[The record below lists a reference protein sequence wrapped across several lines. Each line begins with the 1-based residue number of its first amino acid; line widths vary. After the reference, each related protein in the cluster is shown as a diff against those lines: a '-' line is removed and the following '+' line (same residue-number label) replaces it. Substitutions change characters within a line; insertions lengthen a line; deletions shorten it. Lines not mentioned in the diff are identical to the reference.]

1 MKFIF
6 KLSSLTVVAVIFCLK
21 SFSQTT
27 IILLRHAEKDTT
39 IQGSTTMNANPPLS
53 EKGKHRAI
61 RLMNELKN
69 YYPNLIYSTDY
80 IRTKSTIQPIAQKFK
95 KEIILYNVKE
105 QNKLADELLAMEN
118 KTIIVVGHSNTIPL
132 LANMLMKQN
141 LFTLM
146 DDSDYKHYWII
157 TIKNAKATAC
167 IKEY

>member
-1 MKFIF
+1 MKKYLLLLFVLIVS
-6 KLSSLTVVAVIFCLK
+6 KN
-21 SFSQTT
+21 FSQTT

-61 RLMNELKN
+61 RLISELKN
-69 YYPNLIYSTDY
+69 YHPDLIYSTDY
-80 IRTKSTIQPIAQKFK
+80 IRTKSTIQPIAQKFN
-95 KEIILYNVKE
+95 KEILIYNVKE
-105 QNKLADELLAMEN
+105 QSKLANELLAIEN

-132 LANMLMKQN
+132 LANMIMQQN

-146 DDSDYKHYWII
+146 DDNDYKHYWII
-157 TIKNAKATAC
+157 TIKNGKATAC

>member
-6 KLSSLTVVAVIFCLK
+6 KLYAITVVTVMFCLK

-39 IQGSTTMNANPPLS
+39 VQGSTTMNANPPLS

-61 RLMNELKN
+61 RLMSELKK
-69 YYPNLIYSTDY
+69 YHPNLIYSTDY
-80 IRTKSTIQPIAQKFK
+80 IRTKSTIQPIAQKFN
-95 KEIILYNVKE
+95 KEILIYNVKE
-105 QNKLADELLAMEN
+105 QSKLANELLAIEN

-132 LANMLMKQN
+132 LANMIMQQN

-146 DDSDYKHYWII
+146 DDNDYKHYWII
-157 TIKNAKATAC
+157 TIKNGKATAC